1 MPPKKSKA
9 NGVTFAP
16 DPPQSSAKVEKALRD
31 AKNKL
36 QLQKN
41 PNARPKPPPAE
52 PFMIDSIWAFYS
64 FLAVNVMAALY
75 APIQDCD
82 EVFNYWEPTN
92 YLNRRFGLQTWEYSP
107 EFAIR
112 SWLYVV
118 IHAIPGK
125 LGSLFSS
132 KASFEFYFVRV
143 MLAFLCALCETRLF
157 STVSRI
163 LNPRLGIMFLLVTVL
178 SPGMFHASVAYLPSS
193 FSMYMTMMGTAAFM
207 DWRGGLKTSQG
218 IMWFGIGAMIGWPFS
233 AALVV
238 PFMIEE
244 STLAWLTQ
252 DKSEF
257 IWRLVDA
264 AARCVCI
271 LVCVSASSAL
281 VQAHSDLGTTSRRR
295 HFFLSRSSRCALA
308 HRDVQYLQRL
318 FSWTGYIRDRAVA
331 LLST

>member
-1 MPPKKSKA
+1 MSSKKPKKA

-16 DPPQSSAKVEKALRD
+16 DPPLSSAKVEKALQASKD
-31 AKNKL
+31 KL

-41 PNARPKPPPAE
+41 PKPKSKPLPSE
-52 PFMIDSIWAFYS
+52 PYMIDTIWAFYS
-64 FLAVNVMAALY
+64 FLLVNVLAALY

-107 EFAIR
+107 EFGIR
-112 SWLYVV
+112 SWLYIV

-125 LGSLFSS
+125 LGSLF
-132 KASFEFYFVRV
+132 ASRPTFEFYFIRV
-143 MLAFLCALCETRLF
+143 FLAFLCALCETRLF
-157 STVSRI
+157 STISRV
-163 LNPRLGIMFLLVTVL
+163 LNPRLGVIFLLVMVL

-218 IMWFGIGAMIGWPFS
+218 IMWYGIGAMIGWPFS

-244 STLAWLTQ
+244 STLAWLTK

-257 IWRLVDA
+257 IWRIVDS
-264 AARCVCI
+264 AARCLCI
-271 LVCVSASSAL
+271 LVSV
-281 VQAHSDLGTTSRRR
+281 
-295 HFFLSRSSRCALA
+295 FP
-308 HRDVQYLQRL
+308 
-318 FSWTGYIRDRAVA
+318 WT
-331 LLST
+331 

>member
-1 MPPKKSKA
+1 MSPKKGKKA

-16 DPPQSSAKVEKALRD
+16 DPPPSEKAEKALQA
-31 AKNKL
+31 AKEKL
-36 QLQKN
+36 KLQKN
-41 PNARPKPPPAE
+41 PNVRPKPSPTDQFLIE
-52 PFMIDSIWAFYS
+52 PIWAFYS
-64 FLAVNVMAALY
+64 FLVVNVLAALY

-112 SWLYVV
+112 SWLYIVL
-118 IHAIPGK
+118 HAIPGK
-125 LGSLFSS
+125 FGSLFSS
-132 KASFEFYFVRV
+132 RSSFEFYFLRV
-143 MLAFLCALCETRLF
+143 TLAFVCALCETRLF

-163 LNPRLGIMFLLVTVL
+163 LNPRIGIMFAMVMVV

-218 IMWFGIGAMIGWPFS
+218 IMWFGIGAMVGWPFS
-233 AALVV
+233 AALIV
-238 PFMIEE
+238 PFMLEE
-244 STLAWLTQ
+244 STLAWLTK

-257 IWRLVDA
+257 IWRIVDA

-271 LVCVSASSAL
+271 LVS
-281 VQAHSDLGTTSRRR
+281 
-295 HFFLSRSSRCALA
+295 
-308 HRDVQYLQRL
+308 
-318 FSWTGYIRDRAVA
+318 
-331 LLST
+331 LLD